1 MSQDLWNALLFFAVE
16 SADQT
21 MYQQREI
28 FAEVNAPAIRILE
41 KRTSSHWANISAAE
55 AQARAERHTLENAL
69 GRFTSSD
76 SSIVAFGS
84 LARGEFTAG
93 SDLDWILLLDGIS
106 RPEQFEVA
114 RAIRAAIDNIPR
126 KQPGTE
132 GVFGNLVS
140 SHDLVH
146 HIGGEDDSNSNMTLR
161 ILLLL
166 ESIPIGRPDA
176 YDRVL
181 NNILSRY
188 LDEDRGLWH
197 GSGSYKVPRFL
208 FNDVARYWRTMT
220 VDFAYK
226 QRDRQNR
233 GFAIRNLKLR
243 MSRKLLFLA
252 GMIACF
258 ECHTAFASSEER
270 AQFYAEKRVNAVI
283 KHLRSVLFNPPLE
296 IIAAALLRQ
305 PDLDT
310 YAKELFDAYD
320 EFLGMLADDRQL
332 PNGKTIRQHL
342 DTLPVDQ
349 LGTDSIA
356 SSGRDV
362 SHRFRDAIRSIFL
375 TNSNILGQ
383 LTIEY
388 GVF

>member
-1 MSQDLWNALLFFAVE
+1 MC
-16 SADQT
+16 
-21 MYQQREI
+21 QQREI
-28 FAEVNAPAIRILE
+28 FAEENPPVVRTLE
-41 KRTSSHWANISAAE
+41 KRTGSGWTNIFAAE
-55 AQARAERHTLENAL
+55 AKAQDERRVLENAL
-69 GRFTSSD
+69 GHFTSSD
-76 SSIVAFGS
+76 SSIVSFGS
-84 LARGEFTAG
+84 LARGEFTTG
-93 SDLDWILLLDGIS
+93 SDVDWILLLDGIS
-106 RPEQFEVA
+106 RPEHLEVVH
-114 RAIRAAIDNIPR
+114 AIRAAIKDIPR

-132 GVFGNLVS
+132 GVFGNLVA

-146 HIGGEDDSNSNMTLR
+146 HIGGENDSNSNMTLR

-166 ESIPIGRPDA
+166 ESVSIGRADA
-176 YDRVL
+176 YDRVF
-181 NNILSRY
+181 NNILWRY
-188 LDEDRGLWH
+188 LNEDRGLWH

-258 ECHTAFASSEER
+258 ECHTGFVSPQER
-270 AQFYAEKRVNAVI
+270 AEFYATKRVNAVI
-283 KHLRSVLFNPPLE
+283 KLLRSVLSRPPLE
-296 IIAAALLRQ
+296 IIATTLLRH

-310 YAKELFDAYD
+310 HAKKLFDAYD
-320 EFLGMLADDRQL
+320 EFLGMLADDHCL
-332 PNGKTIRQHL
+332 PNGKTIREHL

-349 LGTDSIA
+349 LGSDEIA
-356 SSGRDV
+356 SRGRDV

-375 TNSNILGQ
+375 TDSNILGQ